1 MKFIGPRGLF
11 GQKGHKGHILTLC
24 FPRAS
29 VQVARVAKQTT
40 SHDYIQATILYTFFF
55 NKTRATQK

>member
-11 GQKGHKGHILTLC
+11 GQKGHKGHILTRC

-40 SHDYIQATILYTFFF
+40 SHDYIQATILYTFF